1 MAKFKAWCN
10 YHMFQEQ
17 WKAILDNEFMEAYLH
32 GIIINCVDGMMW
44 QFYPRIFIYIADY
57 LEKSVSYDEDG

>member
-1 MAKFKAWCN
+1 MAEFKAWCN
-10 YHMFQEQ
+10 RHMFQEQ

-32 GIIINCVDGMMW
+32 RIIINCVDGMTW

-57 LEKSVSYDEDG
+57 PEKSVSYNEDG